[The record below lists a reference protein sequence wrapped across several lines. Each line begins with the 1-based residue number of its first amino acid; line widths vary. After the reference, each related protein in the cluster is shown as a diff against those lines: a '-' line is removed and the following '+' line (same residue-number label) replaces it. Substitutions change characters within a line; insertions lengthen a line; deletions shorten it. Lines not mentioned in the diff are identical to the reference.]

1 MKAMHALT
9 KDLAASGLLG
19 DKFETWADEVRM
31 SLLPNWLDNG
41 YTVNYTINVFISD
54 CSMPAE
60 QLLLWLS
67 NWISQHLCDDVV
79 QPELLIEP
87 TSNGNSDIG
96 IKIEMSEDYALH
108 RNDAGEWLLEDGLR
122 YSLTSSF
129 VPATDWRD
137 LGYLLIVD
145 NHTQDPIG
153 TV

>member
-31 SLLPNWLDNG
+31 SLLPNWLDKG

-60 QLLLWLS
+60 QFLLWLS
-67 NWISQHLCDDVV
+67 NWMSQHMSDEVA

-87 TSNGNSDIG
+87 TSNGNSDVAL
-96 IKIEMSEDYALH
+96 KIEMSEDYAL
-108 RNDAGEWLLEDGLR
+108 RQNNDGEWLLEDGLR
-122 YSLTSSF
+122 YTLESSF

-145 NHTQDPIG
+145 NHTQDLIG